1 MSQPVVLVF
10 ATVLTRKNVNQGLQH
25 ITSASTVAGS
35 VSGQLLST
43 TSLQAPQLKQQ
54 LAQPHDEE
62 LQGLPK
68 SALQFRLHEKRQRKR
83 SLVRQLDQEH
93 HDQVQNEQERR
104 QQQQQ
109 YQHKRLKD
117 QLLQEG
123 KQQAE
128 QHALQEQ
135 QVLQR
140 QAATLREQQL
150 NTELA
155 KQQDIL
161 KMLSLNPADEE
172 EHGKQTTSLTAAFSM
187 LCNQSALADESQ
199 VCSVHAFA
207 LCAPYCQAGHHLHC
221 ACRCYSKKLSNVR
234 SLFIIANHNSCTLL
248 VYFHFPHFLLF

>member
-10 ATVLTRKNVNQGLQH
+10 TTVHTRKTVRQGLQH
-25 ITSASTVAGS
+25 ITPASTVAGS
-35 VSGQLLST
+35 VSGQPLST

-54 LAQPHDEE
+54 LVQPQDEE

-68 SALQFRLHEKRQRKR
+68 SAQQFRLHEKRQRKR

-109 YQHKRLKD
+109 YQHERLKD

-187 LCNQSALADESQ
+187 LCNQDALADESQ

-234 SLFIIANHNSCTLL
+234 SLYIIANQNSCTLL

>member
-1 MSQPVVLVF
+1 VSQPVVLVF
-10 ATVLTRKNVNQGLQH
+10 TTVHTRKTVRQGLQH
-25 ITSASTVAGS
+25 ITPASTVAGS
-35 VSGQLLST
+35 VSGQPLST

-54 LAQPHDEE
+54 LVQPQDEE

-68 SALQFRLHEKRQRKR
+68 SAQQFRLHEKRQRKR

-109 YQHKRLKD
+109 YQHERLKD

-187 LCNQSALADESQ
+187 LCNQDALADESQ

-234 SLFIIANHNSCTLL
+234 SLYIIANQNSCTLL

>member
-10 ATVLTRKNVNQGLQH
+10 TTVHTRKTVRQGLQH
-25 ITSASTVAGS
+25 ITPASTVAGS
-35 VSGQLLST
+35 VSGQPLST

-54 LAQPHDEE
+54 LVQPQDEE

-109 YQHKRLKD
+109 YQHERLKD

-187 LCNQSALADESQ
+187 LCNQDALADESQ

-234 SLFIIANHNSCTLL
+234 SLYIIANQNSCTLL

>member
-1 MSQPVVLVF
+1 MSQPVVLVVT
-10 ATVLTRKNVNQGLQH
+10 TVLTHNNVNQGLQRL
-25 ITSASTVAGS
+25 TSTSIVAGS
-35 VSGQLLST
+35 VSGQQLSN

-54 LAQPHDEE
+54 LEQPRDEKP
-62 LQGLPK
+62 QRLPK
-68 SALQFRLHEKRQRKR
+68 SALQLRQQEKQQKKRTVLRQHNKDLHDR
-83 SLVRQLDQEH
+83 
-93 HDQVQNEQERR
+93 VQNEQER

-109 YQHKRLKD
+109 HYRHKLLKD
-117 QLLQEG
+117 QLLQEQ

-187 LCNQSALADESQ
+187 LCNQDALADESQ

-234 SLFIIANHNSCTLL
+234 SLYIIANQNSCTLL